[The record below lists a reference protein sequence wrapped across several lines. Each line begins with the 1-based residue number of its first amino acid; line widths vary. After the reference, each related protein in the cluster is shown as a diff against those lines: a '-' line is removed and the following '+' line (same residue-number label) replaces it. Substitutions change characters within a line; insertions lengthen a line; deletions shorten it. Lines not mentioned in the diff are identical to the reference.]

1 MKISSAEFVI
11 SNEKLASC
19 PKPVMPEYAFIG
31 RSNVGKSSLIN
42 KMVAKKGLAKTSS
55 TPGKTQ
61 LINHFIINNNWYL
74 VDLPGY
80 GYARVSKDK
89 RAKFKGIIYNYIEKR
104 ENLESLFIL
113 IDSRI
118 PPQKIDLEFLEWC
131 GNKGIPFA
139 LVFTKIDKLSS
150 KEYNT
155 NIKNYQ
161 KELLKTW
168 ETMPT
173 FFTTSATNG
182 KGTDEILALID
193 SINEASAQ
201 NYPHQH

>member
-1 MKISSAEFVI
+1 MKITSSEFVI
-11 SNEKLASC
+11 SNEKLETC
-19 PKPVMPEYAFIG
+19 PKPSMPEYAFIG

-42 KMVAKKGLAKTSS
+42 CLTERKGLAKISS

-61 LINHFIINNNWYL
+61 LINHFLINNNWYL

-89 RAKFKGIIYNYIEKR
+89 RAKFKGIIYNYIEYR

-131 GNKGIPFA
+131 GTKGIPFA
-139 LVFTKIDKLSS
+139 IVFTKMDKLSS
-150 KEYNT
+150 SEYSK

-168 ETMPT
+168 ESMPT
-173 FFTTSATNG
+173 FFTTSATTG
-182 KGTDEILALID
+182 LGRDHVLDLIE
-193 SINEASAQ
+193 SINQASAP
-201 NYPHQH
+201 NYRPL